1 MRAWSLSGVC
11 GRLLVALALT
21 VPGPLGS
28 IAGGFGGVAQAQDV
42 SPPPG
47 EQAHWTEKRVPTV
60 TICTSACTPRPAPV
74 GDFFSGIPTSFFS
87 RPMTAPNVY
96 TPRML
101 CEPGAVGDC
110 WLPGDLE
117 RMFGR

>member
-47 EQAHWTEKRVPTV
+47 EQAHWTEKRVPIGHDLRERLHPART
-60 TICTSACTPRPAPV
+60 APV
-74 GDFFSGIPTSFFS
+74 GDPFVLAAFDQLLRQGP
-87 RPMTAPNVY
+87 
-96 TPRML
+96 
-101 CEPGAVGDC
+101 
-110 WLPGDLE
+110 
-117 RMFGR
+117 